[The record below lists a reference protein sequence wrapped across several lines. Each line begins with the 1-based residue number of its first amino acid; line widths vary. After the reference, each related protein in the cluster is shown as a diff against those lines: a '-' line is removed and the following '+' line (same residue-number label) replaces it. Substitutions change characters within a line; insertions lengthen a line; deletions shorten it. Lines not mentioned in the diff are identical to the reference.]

1 MKGIDSYLVPVSVMV
16 KVIKLHNQISYVL
29 EMIMNKC
36 VSGKCRLIGGK
47 ISPCLRVMMAGL
59 LRS

>member
-1 MKGIDSYLVPVSVMV
+1 MV